1 MTQMTQCLSLKALH
15 RDRRGEIL
23 FHRVEKL
30 ESKWHFPIPVRAVSS
45 LEDEFIDRAASR
57 TAAISDT
64 RNSLKVLSR
73 FTQHGVR
80 CCTRVKCRVRA
91 RVRDK
96 SSLHYRDRSTFDLYK
111 CALSQS
117 IRHVQPDMLDVS
129 EFENYVYRKLLEN
142 ALSF

>member
-1 MTQMTQCLSLKALH
+1 MFKVKKATNDTMSKALH
-15 RDRRGEIL
+15 CDRREEIL

-30 ESKWHFPIPVRAVSS
+30 ESKWHFPIPVGAVSS
-45 LEDEFIDRAASR
+45 LEDEFIDRTTSH
-57 TAAISDT
+57 TIAISDT

-80 CCTRVKCRVRA
+80 CYTRVKCRICT

-96 SSLHYRDRSTFDLYK
+96 SSLHYRDRSTFDRK

-117 IRHVQPDMLDVS
+117 IRHVQSDDAGC
-129 EFENYVYRKLLEN
+129 LETQE
-142 ALSF
+142 LCL